1 MEEHLC
7 CILHDLRA
15 SCFGLSVQLSSTLS
29 SVERSWI
36 AAFSSTHTSVSKCN
50 ELFLATDQS
59 NNVQSQDVLFVH
71 KSIPDKLLTLI
82 ITVTVLSQCIRTPQ
96 RTSHGKTSVSIY
108 ERAH

>member
-15 SCFGLSVQLSSTLS
+15 SCFGLSVQLSSALS

-36 AAFSSTHTSVSKCN
+36 AAFSSTHTSVCKCN
-50 ELFLATDQS
+50 GLFLATDQLY
-59 NNVQSQDVLFVH
+59 NVQSQNVLFVL
-71 KSIPDKLLTLI
+71 KSILDKLLTLI
-82 ITVTVLSQCIRTPQ
+82 ITVTTLSHCICTPQ
-96 RTSHGKTSVSIY
+96 RTSHRKTSSIY